1 MKIYVPLFLI
11 LIVSGLMIFLAVGLA
26 VARTRLALSRRRL
39 RVAMRNSV
47 EINNFLSLFSRNM
60 KSKQDMENWMNVTA
74 RYVMEL
80 VEAQSVCVFALE
92 NGMLRP
98 VGVSGPFP
106 LFHKASS
113 NYVMTK
119 PKYLLEQ
126 LKSERIAVGQGIVG
140 EAAKYKREIML
151 GGKDLEKAKL
161 YVTDPLV
168 PINCIM
174 ALPLISEGEVTGVIC
189 AVNNMQKEDE
199 SEAYFT
205 PEQFGRLRFITNQVV
220 LARRI
225 IEAYSKLSEQQ
236 RLNQELDFA
245 RKLQRS
251 MLPETVPVWGQFS
264 VHASTRASK
273 EVSGDFY
280 DFVQIDD
287 DRLLVVIGD
296 ACGKGIPAC
305 MITSMTRSFIRANI
319 ERYTSLMDLMLE
331 LNSNLY
337 RDTGDGRYITLGCC
351 VLNRRTSTLEYVR
364 GGHTELLVYIREHI
378 RAIYPDGAGI
388 GLLPSDAVEF
398 DTLCIE
404 FTPEMSVMLFTDGIN
419 EAVAP
424 RTGEYYGVPRLKELY
439 RTSCIAKEEP
449 EAFIRK
455 VFNSV
460 DEFAQTPGGE
470 GQEDDQTIV
479 LIHHL

>member
-1 MKIYVPLFLI
+1 MNIPVFVILIATGVIIFLI
-11 LIVSGLMIFLAVGLA
+11 IGLA
-26 VARTRLALSRRRL
+26 VARTRLAISRKRL
-39 RVAMRNSV
+39 RTAMHNSV
-47 EINNFLSLFSRNM
+47 EISNFLSLFSQNI
-60 KSKQDMENWMNVTA
+60 KSRADLENWMNVTA

-80 VEAQSVCVFALE
+80 VEAQSVCIFALE

-106 LFHKASS
+106 LFHKATS

-119 PKYLLEQ
+119 AKYLLEQ
-126 LKSERIAVGQGIVG
+126 LKSERIAIGQGIVG
-140 EAAKYKREIML
+140 EAAQTKREIIL
-151 GGKDLEKAKL
+151 GGKDLDRAKL

-168 PINCIM
+168 PIECIM
-174 ALPLISEGEVTGVIC
+174 ALPLISEGDVTGVIC
-189 AVNNMQKEDE
+189 AVNNMQDE
-199 SEAYFT
+199 NETYFNA
-205 PEQFGRLRFITNQVV
+205 EQFGRFRFIAGQVE

-236 RLNQELDFA
+236 RLNQELEFA
-245 RKLQRS
+245 RNLQRS
-251 MLPETVPVWGQFS
+251 MLPQTVPVWGQFS
-264 VHASTRASK
+264 VHAYTRASK

-305 MITSMTRSFIRANI
+305 MITSMTRSFIRANM

-331 LNSNLY
+331 LNTNLN

-351 VLNRRTSTLEYVR
+351 VLNRRDSTLEYVR
-364 GGHTELLVYIREHI
+364 GGHTELLVYVREHI
-378 RAIYPDGAGI
+378 RTIYPDGAGI
-388 GLLPSDAVEF
+388 GLLPSEAVEF

-424 RTGEYYGVPRLKELY
+424 RTGEYFGVPRLKELY
-439 RTSCIAKEEP
+439 LASCIAREAP
-449 EAFIRK
+449 ETFIRK
-455 VFNSV
+455 VFTAV
-460 DEFAQTPGGE
+460 DEFAKTPGGN

-479 LIHHL
+479 LINHI

>member
-1 MKIYVPLFLI
+1 MKIPIFMIFIIVGIIIFLI
-11 LIVSGLMIFLAVGLA
+11 AGLVI
-26 VARTRLALSRRRL
+26 ARTRLAISRKRL
-39 RVAMRNSV
+39 RIAMHNSV
-47 EINNFLSLFSRNM
+47 EINNFLSLFSQSM
-60 KSKQDMENWMNVTA
+60 KSKSDLENWMNVTA
-74 RYVMEL
+74 RYVLEL
-80 VEAQSVCVFALE
+80 VEAQSVCIFTLE
-92 NGMLRP
+92 DNLLKP

-106 LFHKASS
+106 LFHKATS

-140 EAAKYKREIML
+140 EAAEHKREMIL
-151 GGKDLEKAKL
+151 GGKDLDRAKL

-168 PINCIM
+168 PIKCIM

-189 AVNNMQKEDE
+189 AVNNMQEEDE
-199 SEAYFT
+199 DHFNS
-205 PEQFGRLRFITNQVV
+205 EQFGRFRFIASQVE

-225 IEAYSKLSEQQ
+225 IVAYSKLSEQQ
-236 RLNQELDFA
+236 RLNQELEFA
-245 RKLQRS
+245 RNLQRS

-264 VHASTRASK
+264 VHAYTRASK

-280 DFVQIDD
+280 DFVQIDA

-305 MITSMTRSFIRANI
+305 MITSMTRSFIRANMD
-319 ERYTSLMDLMLE
+319 RYTSLMDLMLE
-331 LNSNLY
+331 LNNNLH
-337 RDTGDGRYITLGCC
+337 RDTGAGRYITLGCC
-351 VLNRRTSTLEYVR
+351 VLNRRDSTLEYVR
-364 GGHTELLVYIREHI
+364 GGHTELLVYVREHI

-388 GLLPSDAVEF
+388 GLLPGDAVEF

-404 FTPEMSVMLFTDGIN
+404 FTPEMSVLMFTDGIN

-424 RTGEYYGVPRLKELY
+424 RTGEYFGVSRLKELY
-439 RTSCIAKEEP
+439 LASCIAKEEP
-449 EAFIRK
+449 ETFIRK
-455 VFNSV
+455 TFNAV
-460 DEFAQTPGGE
+460 DKFAQTPGGE

-479 LIHHL
+479 LIHHI

>member
-1 MKIYVPLFLI
+1 MKIPIFLLLI
-11 LIVSGLMIFLAVGLA
+11 LVGLIIFLVAGLI
-26 VARTRLALSRRRL
+26 VARTRLAISWKRL
-39 RVAMRNSV
+39 RVAMHNSV
-47 EINNFLSLFSRNM
+47 EISNFLSLFSQNM
-60 KSKQDMENWMNVTA
+60 KSKADLENWMNVTA

-92 NGMLRP
+92 DGMLRP

-106 LFHKASS
+106 LFHKATS

-140 EAAKYKREIML
+140 EAAKYKREILLSRKELDMSR
-151 GGKDLEKAKL
+151 L

-168 PINCIM
+168 PIECLM

-189 AVNNMQKEDE
+189 AVNNMQNEE
-199 SEAYFT
+199 ETFFSS
-205 PEQFGRLRFITNQVV
+205 EQFGRFRFIAGQVE

-225 IEAYSKLSEQQ
+225 IVAYSKLSEQQ
-236 RLNQELDFA
+236 RLNQELEFA
-245 RKLQRS
+245 RNLQRS
-251 MLPETVPVWGQFS
+251 LLPETVPVWGQFS
-264 VHASTRASK
+264 VHAYTRASK

-280 DFVQIDD
+280 DFVQIDE

-305 MITSMTRSFIRANI
+305 MITAMTRSFIRANVD
-319 ERYTSLMDLMLE
+319 RCSSLMNLMLE
-331 LNSNLY
+331 LNSNLF

-351 VLNRRTSTLEYVR
+351 MLNRRDSTLEYVR
-364 GGHTELLVYIREHI
+364 GGHTELLVYVREHI
-378 RAIYPDGAGI
+378 RSIYPDGAGI
-388 GLLPSDAVEF
+388 GLLPSEAVEF

-404 FTPEMSVMLFTDGIN
+404 FTPEMSVLLFTDGIN

-424 RTGEYYGVPRLKELY
+424 RTGEYFGVPRLKELY
-439 RTSCIAKEEP
+439 LASRIAREEP
-449 EAFIRK
+449 EIFIRK
-455 VFNSV
+455 MFNAV
-460 DEFAQTPGGE
+460 DEFALTPGGE

-479 LIHHL
+479 LINHI

>member
-1 MKIYVPLFLI
+1 MKIPIFLLLIMAGMIVFLI
-11 LIVSGLMIFLAVGLA
+11 TGLIVARARLAV
-26 VARTRLALSRRRL
+26 SRKRL
-39 RVAMRNSV
+39 RSAMHNSV
-47 EINNFLSLFSRNM
+47 EISNFLALFTQNM
-60 KSKQDMENWMNVTA
+60 KSKDDMENWMNVTA

-106 LFHKASS
+106 LFHRSTT

-126 LKSERIAVGQGIVG
+126 LKSERIAIGQGIVG
-140 EAAKYKREIML
+140 EAAKFKREIL
-151 GGKDLEKAKL
+151 LSAKDLDKAKL
-161 YVTDPLV
+161 YVTDPFV
-168 PINCIM
+168 PILCMM

-189 AVNNMQKEDE
+189 AVNNMQEEGKT
-199 SEAYFT
+199 YFSS
-205 PEQFGRLRFITNQVV
+205 EQFGRFRFIASQVE

-225 IEAYSKLSEQQ
+225 INAYSKLSEQQ

-245 RKLQRS
+245 RNLQRS

-264 VHASTRASK
+264 VHAYTRASK

-280 DFVQIDD
+280 DFVQIDE

-305 MITSMTRSFIRANI
+305 MITSMTRSFIRANVD
-319 ERYTSLMDLMLE
+319 RYVSLMDLMLE
-331 LNSNLY
+331 LNNNLH
-337 RDTGDGRYITLGCC
+337 RDTGNGRYITLGCC
-351 VLNRRTSTLEYVR
+351 VLNRRDSTLEYVR
-364 GGHTELLVYIREHI
+364 GGHTELLVYVREHI
-378 RAIYPDGAGI
+378 RTIYPDGAGI
-388 GLLPSDAVEF
+388 GLLPTEAVEF

-404 FTPEMSVMLFTDGIN
+404 FSPGMSVMLFTDGIN

-424 RTGEYYGVPRLKELY
+424 HTGEFFGVPRLKELY
-439 RTSCIAKEEP
+439 LASCKAKEDP
-449 EAFIRK
+449 DIFIRK
-455 VFNSV
+455 TFKAV
-460 DEFAQTPGGE
+460 DEFAQTPDGE
-470 GQEDDQTIV
+470 GQEDDQTVV
-479 LIHHL
+479 LINHI

>member
-1 MKIYVPLFLI
+1 MKIPFPLI
-11 LIVSGLMIFLAVGLA
+11 LIAVGILIFLAVGLA
-26 VARTRLALSRRRL
+26 VVRTRLALSRQRL
-39 RVAMRNSV
+39 RVAMRNNV
-47 EINNFLSLFSRNM
+47 EISNFLSLFSQNM
-60 KSKQDMENWMNVTA
+60 KSKQNMENWMNVTA

-106 LFHKASS
+106 LFHKATS
-113 NYVMTK
+113 NSVMTK

-151 GGKDLEKAKL
+151 GGKDLERAKL

-168 PINCIM
+168 PIECIM

-189 AVNNMQKEDE
+189 AVNNTQEGE
-199 SEAYFT
+199 TYFT
-205 PEQFGRLRFITNQVV
+205 PEQFGRFRFITGQVV

-264 VHASTRASK
+264 VHAYTRASK

-280 DFVQIDD
+280 DFVQIDE

-305 MITSMTRSFIRANI
+305 MITSMTRSFIRANM

-331 LNSNLY
+331 LNTNLH

-351 VLNRRTSTLEYVR
+351 VLNRRDSTLEYVR

-388 GLLPSDAVEF
+388 GLLPTEAVEF

-424 RTGEYYGVPRLKELY
+424 RTGEYFGVPRLKELY
-439 RTSCIAKEEP
+439 RTASIAKEEP
-449 EAFIRK
+449 ETFIRR
-455 VFNSV
+455 VFNAV

-479 LIHHL
+479 LIHHI